1 MNSRPPAAK
10 GAASPLLRGTNKEL
24 VEAAAATI
32 FAEGQEMRVRF
43 VRCALLFAILRLVS
57 SAAWAQS
64 AQVTGR
70 ITDSSHAVIQG
81 ASVTVTNVDKG
92 QDRQTHSNEEGYYA
106 VPLLE
111 PGTYRL
117 TAQMPGFKPL
127 ARSGI
132 TLRVNQVIRIDL
144 ELAVAKS
151 LKRSTWSLLLS
162 PWMRKMPRWVR

>member
-1 MNSRPPAAK
+1 
-10 GAASPLLRGTNKEL
+10 
-24 VEAAAATI
+24 
-32 FAEGQEMRVRF
+32 MRVRF
-43 VRCALLFAILRLVS
+43 VRCALLLAILHFAS

-92 QDRQTHSNEEGYYA
+92 QDRQTHSNEEGYYT

-144 ELAVAKS
+144 ELAVGEITEAINVES
-151 LKRSTWSLLLS
+151 SSMPVDAENAAVGHVITQRQVHELPLNGRNFLQLLLQLLQGYQFLQH
-162 PWMRKMPRWVR
+162 PRS